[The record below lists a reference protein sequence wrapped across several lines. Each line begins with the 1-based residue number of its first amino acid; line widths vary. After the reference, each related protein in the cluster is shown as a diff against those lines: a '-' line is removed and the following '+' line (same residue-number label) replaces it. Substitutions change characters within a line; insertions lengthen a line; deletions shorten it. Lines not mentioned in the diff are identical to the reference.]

1 MANEYNLADWY
12 SGGMAPPMVAGS
24 GLIPRPI
31 PSAAGSTV
39 QKTYTTRLGQDFPSS
54 QAALAINGMFGRGLP
69 ETAMAYAPTTASV
82 PLPRPRPGS
91 APNAMDLAAMAAPP
105 ATMTST
111 GPRMGSA
118 MPATLAQPERMGGL
132 IGLLL
137 GNNAPSIPS
146 GGLLGML
153 TAPRGAKDR
162 FRAAMTG
169 QQPQAQRIT
178 GQGGG
183 GAFFARAGSPASD
196 AGAGSGSLLPASM
209 NSTRWTTGY

>member
-1 MANEYNLADWY
+1 MDNLADWY
-12 SGGMAPPMVAGS
+12 RGSMAPPMVAGA

-31 PSAAGSTV
+31 PSANGSTV
-39 QKTYTTRLGQDFPSS
+39 AKTYTSRLGQDVPSS

-69 ETAMAYAPTTASV
+69 ETAMAYAPAAAGV

-111 GPRMGSA
+111 GPRMASA
-118 MPATLAQPERMGGL
+118 MPATLAQPDRMGGL

-137 GNNAPSIPS
+137 GNNAPSIPQ

-153 TAPRGAKDR
+153 TAPRGAKDK

-169 QQPQAQRIT
+169 SKPQTQRIT
-178 GQGGG
+178 RQGGG
-183 GAFFARAGSPASD
+183 GAFIARAGSPASD
-196 AGAGSGSLLPASM
+196 AGAGSGALLPASM